1 MNAVV
6 AWFVIGA
13 ALMVAEL
20 FTPAFIIVFFGVG
33 AWAAALVAAVHPGL
47 EGELV
52 AFLAVSVLSLFLLRR
67 RLVTTF
73 QGRRTEAR
81 QGAPEFAYVGRQA
94 EVTQAI
100 PAGGEG
106 EIALGGSFWRATATA
121 AVPRGATV
129 RVLGP
134 LPDGELLIR
143 VVPWTAAPAAP
154 ASPS

>member
-81 QGAPEFAYVGRQA
+81 QGAPEFAYGRPSGRSHPSHTRRRRGRDRLGRQLL
-94 EVTQAI
+94 
-100 PAGGEG
+100 AGY
-106 EIALGGSFWRATATA
+106 R
-121 AVPRGATV
+121 
-129 RVLGP
+129 
-134 LPDGELLIR
+134 DGR
-143 VVPWTAAPAAP
+143 PCRAAPQCGCWDRCP
-154 ASPS
+154 TTSF

>member
-52 AFLAVSVLSLFLLRR
+52 AFLASVSVTVFSASTLVSSPGCSILSSDL
-67 RLVTTF
+67 
-73 QGRRTEAR
+73 
-81 QGAPEFAYVGRQA
+81 
-94 EVTQAI
+94 
-100 PAGGEG
+100 
-106 EIALGGSFWRATATA
+106 
-121 AVPRGATV
+121 
-129 RVLGP
+129 
-134 LPDGELLIR
+134 
-143 VVPWTAAPAAP
+143 
-154 ASPS
+154 

>member
-81 QGAPEFAYVGRQA
+81 QGAPEFAHVGRQA

-134 LPDGELLIR
+134 LPDDELLIR
-143 VVPWTAAPAAP
+143 VEPWTAAPAAP